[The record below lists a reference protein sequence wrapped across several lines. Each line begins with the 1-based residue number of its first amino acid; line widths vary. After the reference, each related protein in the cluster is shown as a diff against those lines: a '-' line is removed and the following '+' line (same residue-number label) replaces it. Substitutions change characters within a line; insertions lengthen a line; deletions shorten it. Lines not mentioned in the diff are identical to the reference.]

1 MGGGPT
7 DQAEVFVGVGAV
19 VDVTAGTINT
29 DDAIG
34 LDADVD
40 ELTLA
45 IVTTGGTSP
54 VSYTGLSIS
63 ESVREPGRDRRPG
76 REGDRGQRAGQHGRR
91 PGRRA
96 ARDRRPARLG
106 RLHAG
111 RAASATSP
119 RWAASADDVSLHADG
134 HLTVDLFGFVAVDAS
149 FS

>member
-45 IVTTGGTSP
+45 IVTTGGSSP
-54 VSYTGLSIS
+54 VRYTGLSITNLS
-63 ESVREPGRDRRPG
+63 ASLVGITDLVAKATASTCRSTWSPTRPSCCP
-76 REGDRGQRAGQHGRR
+76 R
-91 PGRRA
+91 PPTGSTGPPT
-96 ARDRRPARLG
+96 RP
-106 RLHAG
+106 

-119 RWAASADDVSLHADG
+119 RWAASTPTPPCTRTAI
-134 HLTVDLFGFVAVDAS
+134 
-149 FS
+149 